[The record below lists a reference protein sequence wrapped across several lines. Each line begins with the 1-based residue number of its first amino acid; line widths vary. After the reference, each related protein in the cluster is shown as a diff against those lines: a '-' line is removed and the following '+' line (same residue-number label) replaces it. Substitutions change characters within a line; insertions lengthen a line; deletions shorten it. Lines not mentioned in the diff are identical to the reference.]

1 MRVEDSRATR
11 PLRTGGRGSRRS
23 VPRCSVPRWFPVP
36 PSSRSLRV
44 LLPVLALCLQ
54 ACVGMPDS
62 GPVVPGGPVDGVRN
76 GIPNFFPD
84 GPRAGA
90 GPLETV
96 RGFLRAGA
104 AFKDDH
110 AVARSFLTA
119 RTRSSWKPD
128 TQVVVFPGEDKSIE
142 LTSPD
147 RSETFPE
154 PSPGGATRE
163 TGGVDP
169 ALSSTPTGTGAGSV
183 PSGSP
188 SGPDVVDVGNALP
201 TPVTAVVRARARM
214 VATVD
219 AAGCYRQAQ
228 TEETVTRTFRLVISE
243 GQWRIN
249 SLDDGTFVSQGNFG
263 YVFQSRPVYFADPSR
278 NWLVPDVR
286 WFPVSEPSAT
296 PTYLVSALLDGPSPW
311 LRDAVVTGAPAGT
324 GLTVGA
330 VAVDSNGVAAVD
342 LTEEAL
348 TADAESRLLL
358 VAQLKATLE
367 RPTAVLD
374 VRVTS
379 VSVTVEQTRFDTP
392 SSSEDRSQDS
402 RVRFR
407 TDPTI
412 DGRPVAIDSR
422 GRIVRLTEG
431 KAVVQPQL
439 EALQGASSSWPAV
452 SYGGDAYA
460 VLSRGRLL
468 HAVPGESTAFVVHT
482 SPTGKSDSLTPPS
495 FDPLGWLW
503 TARADGPG
511 TVLAGEDQQ
520 KAHEVRADWLEGL
533 VIRSL
538 RISRDGAR
546 AVVVT
551 QAGGRSRLWVAGVLR
566 DDHGYPRALGTPL
579 QLVPDLRTARGAA
592 WADESHVVVLGQL
605 DKSGEKPWTVEV
617 SGTVEGLAPL
627 SGAQS
632 VTVGNGPDAI
642 YLGTRTGTA
651 ERTLSSWTQLPGL
664 RWPSVPG

>member
-1 MRVEDSRATR
+1 M
-11 PLRTGGRGSRRS
+11 
-23 VPRCSVPRWFPVP
+23 
-36 PSSRSLRV
+36 
-44 LLPVLALCLQ
+44 
-54 ACVGMPDS
+54 
-62 GPVVPGGPVDGVRN
+62 
-76 GIPNFFPD
+76 
-84 GPRAGA
+84 
-90 GPLETV
+90 
-96 RGFLRAGA
+96 
-104 AFKDDH
+104 
-110 AVARSFLTA
+110 
-119 RTRSSWKPD
+119 
-128 TQVVVFPGEDKSIE
+128 
-142 LTSPD
+142 
-147 RSETFPE
+147 
-154 PSPGGATRE
+154 
-163 TGGVDP
+163 
-169 ALSSTPTGTGAGSV
+169 
-183 PSGSP
+183 
-188 SGPDVVDVGNALP
+188 P
-201 TPVTAVVRARARM
+201 TPVTAVVQARVRM

-228 TEETVTRTFRLVISE
+228 AEESVTRAFRLVISE
-243 GQWRIN
+243 GQWRID
-249 SLDDGTFVSQGNFG
+249 SLDDGIFVSQGNFG

-296 PTYLVSALLDGPSPW
+296 PTYLVTALLDGPSPW

-330 VAVDSNGVAAVD
+330 VVVDSNGVAAVD

-358 VAQLKATLE
+358 VSQLKATLE

-379 VSVTVEQTRFDTP
+379 ISVTVEQTRFDTP
-392 SSSEDRSQDS
+392 SSSEDRSHES

-452 SYGGDAYA
+452 SYGGNAYA

-468 HAVPGESTAFVVHT
+468 HAVPGESTAFVVYS
-482 SPTGKSDSLTPPS
+482 SPTGNSASLTPPS

-503 TARADGPG
+503 TARTDGPG

-520 KAHEVRADWLEGL
+520 KAHVVRVDWLEGL
-533 VIRSL
+533 AIRSL

-551 QAGGRSRLWVAGVLR
+551 QAAGRSRLWVAGVLR
-566 DDHGYPRALGTPL
+566 DDHGYPTALDTPL
-579 QLVPDLRTARGAA
+579 QLVPDLITARGAA
-592 WADESHVVVLGQL
+592 WADESHVVVLGKL

-617 SGTVEGLAPL
+617 SGTVEGLTSL
-627 SGAQS
+627 SGARS

-642 YLGTRTGTA
+642 YLGTRTGMA
-651 ERTLSSWTQLPGL
+651 ERTLSSWTQFPGL
-664 RWPSVPG
+664 RWPSTPG

>member
-1 MRVEDSRATR
+1 MIV
-11 PLRTGGRGSRRS
+11 
-23 VPRCSVPRWFPVP
+23 
-36 PSSRSLRV
+36 
-44 LLPVLALCLQ
+44 LCLQ
-54 ACVGMPDS
+54 ACAGIPDS

-76 GIPNFFPD
+76 GIPNYFPD

-110 AVARSFLTA
+110 TIARSFLTA

-128 TQVVVFPGEDKSIE
+128 TQVVVYPGDEQSIE
-142 LTSPD
+142 LTSPGRTETSRT
-147 RSETFPE
+147 RSPTATSGRSTRSGNRVDLSLA
-154 PSPGGATRE
+154 SPD
-163 TGGVDP
+163 TGVGTV
-169 ALSSTPTGTGAGSV
+169 LSSSGAGARTAGGTG
-183 PSGSP
+183 
-188 SGPDVVDVGNALP
+188 NAVP
-201 TPVTAVVRARARM
+201 TPVTAVVQARVRM
-214 VATVD
+214 LATVD

-228 TEETVTRTFRLVISE
+228 AQETVTRTFRLAISE
-243 GQWRIN
+243 GQWRID
-249 SLDDGTFVSQGNFG
+249 SLDDGILVAEDNFG

-296 PTYLVSALLDGPSPW
+296 PTYLVTALLEGPSPW
-311 LRDAVVTGAPAGT
+311 LRNAVVTGAPAGT

-342 LTEEAL
+342 LTQEAL
-348 TADAESRLLL
+348 SADAESRRLL

-367 RPTAVLD
+367 RPTTVLD

-379 VSVTVEQTRFDTP
+379 VSVTVKQSRFDVP
-392 SSSEDRSQDS
+392 ASSDERSPES

-407 TDPTI
+407 TDPTV
-412 DGRPVAIDSR
+412 DGRPVALDTK

-431 KAVVQPQL
+431 RAVVQPQL

-452 SYGGDAYA
+452 SYDGNAYA

-468 HAVPGESTAFVVHT
+468 YAVPGETSPFVVHVAP
-482 SPTGKSDSLTPPS
+482 SGDSSSLTPPG

-503 TARADGPG
+503 TAYTDGSG
-511 TVLAGEDQQ
+511 TVVAGEDQE
-520 KAHEVRADWLEGL
+520 KAHTVRADWLAGRR
-533 VIRSL
+533 IRSL

-551 QAGGRSRLWVAGVLR
+551 HAGNRSRLWVAGVLR
-566 DDHGYPRALGTPL
+566 DEHGYPVSLDTPL
-579 QLVPDLRTARGAA
+579 QLVPDLITARSVA
-592 WADESHVVVLGQL
+592 WADESHVVVLGQRE
-605 DKSGEKPWTVEV
+605 KSGEKPWVVEV
-617 SGTVEGLAPL
+617 GGTVEGVKALA
-627 SGAQS
+627 GAVS
-632 VTVGNGPDAI
+632 VTVGNGPDSI
-642 YLGTRTGTA
+642 FLGTRTGTA
-651 ERTLSSWTQLPGL
+651 ERTVSSWTQFPGV